1 MELERAKVE
10 QDEVTEASSE
20 GDDGYIYAVL
30 GSLARAAQLDEA
42 GGDVVLLLPTTRIR
56 SLTMD
61 VSRLGSRPLALVK
74 KQDKDMME
82 QYLVIGESPGPVK
95 F

>member
-1 MELERAKVE
+1 
-10 QDEVTEASSE
+10 
-20 GDDGYIYAVL
+20 
-30 GSLARAAQLDEA
+30 
-42 GGDVVLLLPTTRIR
+42 
-56 SLTMD
+56 MD